1 MSSLYKLVLKTNIKG
16 PALAF
21 PLVMPLIFALLYS
34 VVIPNDITNVAEI
47 NNKVALFY
55 VTILS
60 MVTMQS
66 GLMGFGINF
75 IAIKKSILLR
85 RIGATELSKMNVIL
99 AIILFGLTLY
109 VITFIWIF
117 VAMILLT
124 SIGAF
129 YSLQA
134 DGSHVSA
141 QITGWLAIINWGKL
155 ILVTLIMLFTSYS
168 VGMFFTTLAKD
179 DQAYMGIAMMYF
191 FFAGFF
197 GGLMIPG
204 EQPEW
209 MNIVGYIVPHG
220 YIDPLYDWVAGA
232 IVGSGSGQIAIW
244 EFSLGFI
251 IPILIGILALIGSAK
266 FLKFD

>member
-1 MSSLYKLVLKTNIKG
+1 MSSLYRLVLKTNIKG

-21 PLVMPLIFALLYS
+21 PLTMPLIFVLLYS
-34 VVIPNDITNVAEI
+34 VLIPNGLDAGMV
-47 NNKVALFY
+47 NNQVALFY

-75 IAIKKSILLR
+75 IAIKKSILIR
-85 RIGATELSKMNVIL
+85 RIGATEITKMNVIV
-99 AIILFGLTLY
+99 AMILFGLTLY
-109 VITFIWIF
+109 AITFIWIF
-117 VAMILLT
+117 VVMLFFT
-124 SIGAF
+124 SIGTF
-129 YSLQA
+129 YSLGA

-141 QITGWLAIINWGKL
+141 TIDGWIGLLNWGKI
-155 ILVTLIMLFTSYS
+155 ILVTLIMLFVSYS
-168 VGMFFTTLAKD
+168 IGMFFTTLAKD

-204 EQPEW
+204 TQPEW

-220 YIDPLYDWVAGA
+220 YLDPLYEWTAGST
-232 IVGSGSGQIAIW
+232 IGSTGDIAIW

-251 IPILIGILALIGSAK
+251 IPIIVGIAALFGSAK
-266 FLKFD
+266 YLKFD